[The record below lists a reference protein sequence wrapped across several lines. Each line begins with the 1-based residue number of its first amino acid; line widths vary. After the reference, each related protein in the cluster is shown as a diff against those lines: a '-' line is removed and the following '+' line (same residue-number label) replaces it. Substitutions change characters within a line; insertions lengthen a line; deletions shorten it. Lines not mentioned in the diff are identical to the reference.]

1 MAFLLTVQIC
11 YAIIVTNINR
21 NLEAD
26 CFCHLL
32 FNQCPIVDF
41 RWARGADAR
50 ETTQERGE
58 ALLRRLS
65 PLSLRFSLSRSPFP
79 DSLLSVW
86 FHTHLLGSRSI
97 GGQGIRK
104 AVGSVLHFVKHGE
117 NLRG

>member
-32 FNQCPIVDF
+32 FNRCPIVYF
-41 RWARGADAR
+41 RWARGANAR

-79 DSLLSVW
+79 HFLPSCSA
-86 FHTHLLGSRSI
+86 FHQGSRSK
-97 GGQGIRK
+97 GVK
-104 AVGSVLHFVKHGE
+104 GSGKRGLGGE